1 MSLHEAA
8 IGGNLDTV
16 KSILESK
23 VNVDEK
29 DDAGNTALMAVARAA
44 GTHPP
49 LRSIMMMEF
58 LIKTAKADTKH
69 VYEILSDCIVKQDDP
84 LVSNL
89 FLLLGSPKKETP
101 TVSPRKIERSDDL
114 KKILNMHIPDIR
126 KPVPYRE
133 QTSRPQTPPP
143 TAEVLKLRAEN
154 EALRNE
160 VDRLR
165 DMINKMN
172 PQEQLKTMYARLV
185 QIEAI
190 ESELNNLTL

>member
-23 VNVDEK
+23 VNVDET

-44 GTHPP
+44 GTHPS
-49 LRSIMMMEF
+49 LRNIMMMEF
-58 LIKTAKADTKH
+58 LIKTAEADTRH

-84 LVSNL
+84 LVANL
-89 FLLLGSPKKETP
+89 FLLLGSPKKETR

-143 TAEVLKLRAEN
+143 SAEVLKLRAEN